1 MLSVVHIDTSRSW
14 RGGQLQVFLLH
25 RELLRLGIESRL
37 LARAGG
43 PLQARCEEVG
53 LPVEAVPLMRPWHP
67 PAIFAVCRL
76 TRRAT
81 IVHAHDSHAATLA
94 AIARTLNPRIA
105 VVCHRRVAF
114 GPRAR
119 LAERWKYRHIDRWI
133 AVSADIAGKL
143 RRAGAIDLRVV
154 PSAVD
159 VDDLRE
165 QATERSDAELR
176 SELGIGASAPVIGL
190 VGALAA
196 QKGHEA
202 LVAAAPRILEAAPEA
217 VFLCVG
223 EGRLS
228 RRLQRRL
235 RRNGLG
241 SAFRFTGFRR
251 DVAALM
257 GLCTIIIAPSR
268 PLLTRPP
275 IISRHV
281 LSCVIVQGPVVP
293 LKVATPPA
301 ASKTTPD
308 IVPASRLIL
317 PKYMFPVPQNTF
329 PERSIQRSI
338 QKITPTNSTP
348 NERAP
353 SSFAPKRDPEW
364 LSNVIAN
371 VSITEGVASDT
382 STFQVSDVGS
392 WVARSMLT

>member
-1 MLSVVHIDTSRSW
+1 MPKVVHLDTSRSW

-25 RELLRLGIESRL
+25 RELLRLGVESRL

-43 PLQARCEEVG
+43 PLQARCEEAG
-53 LPVEAVPLMRPWHP
+53 LPVEAVPLMRPWYP
-67 PAIFAVCRL
+67 PAIFAVWRQ
-76 TRRAT
+76 TREAT

-94 AIARTLNPRIA
+94 AIVRTIDPHIA

-119 LAERWKYRHIDRWI
+119 LAERWKYRRIDRWI
-133 AVSADIAGKL
+133 AVSAEIAGKL

-159 VDDLRE
+159 VDDLSE
-165 QATERSDAELR
+165 QAAERSAADLR

-228 RRLQRRL
+228 RQLQRRV
-235 RRNGLG
+235 RRNGLAD
-241 SAFRFTGFRR
+241 AFRFTGFRR

-257 GLCTIIIAPSR
+257 SLCTIIIAPS
-268 PLLTRPP
+268 
-275 IISRHV
+275 IDGEGSSAVIKEAMV
-281 LSCVIVQGPVVP
+281 LGAPV
-293 LKVATPPA
+293 
-301 ASKTTPD
+301 
-308 IVPASRLIL
+308 
-317 PKYMFPVPQNTF
+317 
-329 PERSIQRSI
+329 
-338 QKITPTNSTP
+338 
-348 NERAP
+348 
-353 SSFAPKRDPEW
+353 
-364 LSNVIAN
+364 
-371 VSITEGVASDT
+371 VASDLPGNLEVLDGAGIAFPAADEKALAHNVVALLADSGRRADLVASGRKRSET
-382 STFQVSDVGS
+382 
-392 WVARSMLT
+392 WVPSAMATGVLAAYEGLGPTAGHRAEAC